1 MVKVIEDTNLRV
13 AGFKFFFEEH
23 EAIVKT
29 AAKSSPDLSTDQR
42 SALKS
47 SMGRQQD
54 TYKSLVTREE
64 TREEFVKSFVSN
76 AVLAKLIPDQVDEI
90 RILTSEERREAGV
103 KKDEIAFKSIIIE
116 DTQNYEEL
124 FQDPDKI
131 RHNVTPDKGSSSE
144 NDDWDIDP
152 FASDDWKRSFDNS
165 FSDTDD
171 PSQNGEV
178 EINAEVLDLI
188 KGKERTFL
196 AEAMVGGVDPNIQNH
211 MARTTDLQAFVVD
224 HGRNLANF
232 SSLKVSDEA
241 FELKSENVVGK
252 FFKDFIA
259 RINESCEDK
268 LVFDPKKFIEACA
281 DLSKISDQEIANI
294 VQKKVAELKEARLD
308 FKDLHF
314 RINEQYVTFKSPDDF
329 GEKMTAGIVNEK
341 RIVSALG
348 IALEKNIDKVPE
360 GKNWQE
366 FFSSK
371 TGRAML
377 DANQVDLCKPED
389 AKRLYMN
396 SKSQGAGRSI

>member
-1 MVKVIEDTNLRV
+1 MVKVVDDTNLRV

-29 AAKSSPDLSTDQR
+29 AAKTSPSLTDDQR

-47 SMGRQQD
+47 SMGRQKD
-54 TYKSLVTREE
+54 EYNSLVVREE

-90 RILTSEERREAGV
+90 RILTSEEREEAGV

-131 RHNVTPDKGSSSE
+131 KHNVTPDKGSSSE

-152 FASDDWKRSFDNS
+152 FASDDWKKSFDNS

-171 PSQNGEV
+171 PSQNTEV

-232 SSLKVSDEA
+232 TSLKVSDDA
-241 FELKSENVVGK
+241 FELKPENVVGK
-252 FFKDFIA
+252 FFKDFVA

-268 LVFDPKKFIEACA
+268 LVFDPKKFIQACS
-281 DLSKISDQEIANI
+281 DLSQISDQEIANI

-329 GEKMTAGIVNEK
+329 GEKITAGIINEK
-341 RIVSALG
+341 RIVRALG
-348 IALEKNIDKVPE
+348 TELEKNMNKVPI
-360 GKNWQE
+360 GQNWQE
-366 FFSSK
+366 FFSSRS
-371 TGRAML
+371 GRALL
-377 DANQVDLCKPED
+377 DVTPVELLKPED
-389 AKRLYMN
+389 AKKLYMI
-396 SKSQGAGRSI
+396 SKNQGLGRSI